1 MTKDKST
8 EIVQHTDVREGFW
21 QKYIQKANKQS
32 KPKGFFLKRREAK
45 SLKGTKVGDL
55 SVDEKLALGFFVS
68 PQEMK
73 DFEATLPAAQA
84 PNGYYSRFAVPQLP
98 QGVAGAWG
106 AGAGVGGAN
115 ANAFAQPGAGSSGFA
130 PLTQSGGQG
139 VQFGAQ
145 PGGFTQSGANDAQE
159 GVEEAQIVEDVVAE
173 GGVSPA
179 QFGADAGVGGANA
192 NAFAQ
197 PGAGGSGFASLTQSG
212 AQGGAQPEDFAQPPA
227 KGGASAQSDVASAE
241 TPPPPEQDAQFGAD
255 ASASALPPA
264 PSETP
269 PPKKR
274 YSLPKS
280 SGNAAGHWG
289 AMPAEPA
296 PEPEEEAHL
305 QSSNSAAQEIRD
317 LRAQMKFTIEN
328 HQVEMAEKDLK
339 IKQLNERIADFHAR
353 VNDMS
358 KVIEKMTNRIISH
371 GSEALSTESKA
382 KAVFEILGTG
392 HQSYFADNSNLQKV
406 VEDIFHHRFDDVAH
420 EHSSG
425 AENG

>member
-106 AGAGVGGAN
+106 AG
-115 ANAFAQPGAGSSGFA
+115 
-130 PLTQSGGQG
+130 
-139 VQFGAQ
+139 
-145 PGGFTQSGANDAQE
+145 
-159 GVEEAQIVEDVVAE
+159 
-173 GGVSPA
+173 
-179 QFGADAGVGGANA
+179 AGVGGANA

-358 KVIEKMTNRIISH
+358 KVIEKMANRIISH